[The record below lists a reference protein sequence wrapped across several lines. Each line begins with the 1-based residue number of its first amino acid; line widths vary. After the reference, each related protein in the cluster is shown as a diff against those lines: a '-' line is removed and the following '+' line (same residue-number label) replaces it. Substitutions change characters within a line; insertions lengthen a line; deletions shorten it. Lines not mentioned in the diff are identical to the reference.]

1 MLYNYISR
9 LLKLQNSTDCN
20 DTLKS
25 MVIFRQR
32 NHRKSTTKF
41 KDVFSKKNYTDMPLL
56 IKNIFTL
63 VNLHKI
69 VLSVILS
76 NQTSIIQEETSNL
89 HKLPWMGK
97 KLN

>member
-9 LLKLQNSTDCN
+9 LLELQSSADCN

-25 MVIFRQR
+25 TVIFRQR
-32 NHRKSTTKF
+32 NYRKSTSKF
-41 KDVFSKKNYTDMPLL
+41 KAVFSKKNYTDMPLL
-56 IKNIFTL
+56 IKHIFTL

-69 VLSVILS
+69 FLSVILS
-76 NQTSIIQEETSNL
+76 NHTSIVQEETRNF